1 MPRGGGVAAWR
12 AAEATAAWS
21 AWGTVPQR
29 NGWEQNVPPFLD
41 AGAAG
46 SYVDRTIFTDDHHQF
61 RATVARFV
69 RDEVAPHHEAWER
82 EGMVPRELWKK
93 AGEVGLLCTDVP
105 GEYGGGGVPDFR
117 YNVIV
122 TEELARVGASGV
134 GFPLANDVI
143 VPYLLAH
150 ASDEQKQRWLPA
162 MASGELISAIAMT
175 EPATGSD
182 LAAIGT
188 TAIRQDD
195 GSYLLNGAKT
205 FITNGILAD
214 LVIVVAKTDPDAKHG
229 GISLLI
235 VERGMAGFSRGRKL
249 DKIGMHAQ
257 DTAELHFDDVRVP
270 ATNLL
275 GDEGA
280 GFLYLMRALPQERLS
295 IAVGAIAGAE
305 SAFEQTLAYCKEREA
320 FGRPIGS
327 FQHSRFVLAE
337 MKTKIT
343 IGRQFVDRCIELHD
357 AGELPVDEAAMAK
370 YWTTDLLGEV
380 VDACV
385 QLFGGYGYMREYPIA
400 RAFTDARVQRIY
412 GGTNEIMK
420 EIIGRSMGV

>member
-1 MPRGGGVAAWR
+1 
-12 AAEATAAWS
+12 
-21 AWGTVPQR
+21 
-29 NGWEQNVPPFLD
+29 
-41 AGAAG
+41 
-46 SYVDRTIFTDDHHQF
+46 VDRTIFSDEHHQF

-69 RDEVAPHHEAWER
+69 REEVAPFHDDWER

-105 GEYGGGGVPDFR
+105 TEYGGGGVPDFR

-122 TEELARVGASGV
+122 TEELVKVGASGV

-150 ASDEQKQRWLPA
+150 ATEEQKRRWLPG
-162 MASGELISAIAMT
+162 MAAGELITAIAMT
-175 EPATGSD
+175 EPSTGSD
-182 LAAIGT
+182 LAGIGT
-188 TAIRQDD
+188 TAIRQED
-195 GSYLLNGAKT
+195 GSYLVNGAKT
-205 FITNGILAD
+205 FITNGVLAD

-229 GISLLI
+229 GISLLV
-235 VERGMAGFSRGRKL
+235 VERGMEGFSRGRKL
-249 DKIGMHAQ
+249 EKIGMHAQ
-257 DTAELHFDDVRVP
+257 DTAELVFEDVRVP
-270 ATNLL
+270 AANLL
-275 GDEGA
+275 GEEGQ
-280 GFLYLMRALPQERLS
+280 GFLYLMQALPQERLS

-305 SAFEQTLAYCKEREA
+305 AALAQTLAYCKQREA

-327 FQHSRFVLAE
+327 FQNSRFVLAE
-337 MKTKIT
+337 MKTEVT

-357 AGELPVDEAAMAK
+357 RGELPVDEAAMAK
-370 YWTTDLLGEV
+370 YWTTDLLGTV
-380 VDACV
+380 VDRCL

-400 RAFTDARVQRIY
+400 RAFCDARVQRIY

>member
-1 MPRGGGVAAWR
+1 V
-12 AAEATAAWS
+12 E
-21 AWGTVPQR
+21 
-29 NGWEQNVPPFLD
+29 
-41 AGAAG
+41 
-46 SYVDRTIFTDDHHQF
+46 RTIFTDEHDQF

-69 RDEVAPHHEAWER
+69 REEVVPHHDEWER
-82 EGMVPRELWKK
+82 QGQVPRELWKQ
-93 AGEVGLLCTDVP
+93 AGALGLLCTDVP
-105 GEYGGGGVPDFR
+105 SEYGGGGVPDFR

-122 TEELARVGASGV
+122 TEELARAGASGV
-134 GFPLANDVI
+134 GFPLANDVV

-150 ASDEQKQRWLPA
+150 GSDEQKRRWLPP
-162 MASGELISAIAMT
+162 MAAGELVSAIAMT

-182 LAAIGT
+182 LAAIGS
-188 TAIRQDD
+188 TALRQED
-195 GSYLLNGAKT
+195 GSYLLNGSKT
-205 FITNGILAD
+205 FITNGVLAD

-229 GISLLI
+229 GMSLLV
-235 VERGMAGFSRGRKL
+235 VERGMEGFGRGRKL

-257 DTAELHFDDVRVP
+257 DTAELVFDDVRVP

-275 GDEGA
+275 GAEGD
-280 GFLYLMRALPQERLS
+280 GFLYLMQALPQERLS

-305 SAFEQTLAYCKEREA
+305 AALEQTLAYCKQREA

-327 FQHSRFVLAE
+327 FQNSRFVLAE

-343 IGRQFVDRCIELHD
+343 VGRQFVDRCIELHD
-357 AGELPVDEAAMAK
+357 RGELPVDEAAMAK

-380 VDACV
+380 VDACL

-400 RAFTDARVQRIY
+400 RAFCDARVQRIY